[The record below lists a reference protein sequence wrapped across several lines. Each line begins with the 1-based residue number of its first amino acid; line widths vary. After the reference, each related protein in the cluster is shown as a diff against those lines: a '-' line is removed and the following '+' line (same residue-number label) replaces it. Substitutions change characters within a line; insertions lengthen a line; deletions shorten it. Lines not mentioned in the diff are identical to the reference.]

1 MILGAWLSV
10 ILRKSS
16 IFWRSDLCQQP
27 SLRAFN
33 TSPRTSSIIDCT
45 KGDRT
50 GGVGTAACGD
60 IFSGVASPLAGH
72 TVKDCLLMSAR
83 ITSQECNKNS
93 SASKQTRI
101 YRAFGAAGIWKLGFS
116 SSILCSKSW
125 HTVTRIAL
133 MESRVKGHT
142 LVSHGNSDGCN
153 TENKQPFIHHF
164 NHYSAQHILCSCQ
177 QNWKDMS
184 SPFIF
189 LGTFQHVHQLGFTGQ
204 AMPLSCAL
212 GVPGCD
218 LSGNMSAMLKATPAS
233 TSLLPNQFDNSL
245 AKRSQD
251 QCYQRSWKTR
261 NQWHRQ
267 W

>member
-93 SASKQTRI
+93 SASKPNTDI
-101 YRAFGAAGIWKLGFS
+101 SCLW
-116 SSILCSKSW
+116 CSR
-125 HTVTRIAL
+125 H
-133 MESRVKGHT
+133 
-142 LVSHGNSDGCN
+142 
-153 TENKQPFIHHF
+153 
-164 NHYSAQHILCSCQ
+164 
-177 QNWKDMS
+177 
-184 SPFIF
+184 
-189 LGTFQHVHQLGFTGQ
+189 
-204 AMPLSCAL
+204 
-212 GVPGCD
+212 
-218 LSGNMSAMLKATPAS
+218 LKAGV
-233 TSLLPNQFDNSL
+233 LLLNTVLKKLAYSDTDSFDGIKG
-245 AKRSQD
+245 KRAYPSI
-251 QCYQRSWKTR
+251 SWQ
-261 NQWHRQ
+261 QW
-267 W
+267 WL